1 LFIVGDDGWHHH
13 HQQQQ
18 QTAAESD
25 GAMPTSRRLLFV
37 VCYAT
42 FRATYSIVVTFTLLM
57 LLIRYANRSVV
68 RAKSYLV
75 FFSTQ

>member
-1 LFIVGDDGWHHH
+1 MITITLFDIGDTSWQRHYH

-18 QTAAESD
+18 QAAAAAVESA
-25 GAMPTSRRLLFV
+25 GVAIATSRRLLLV

-57 LLIRYANRSVV
+57 LLVRYANR
-68 RAKSYLV
+68 
-75 FFSTQ
+75 

>member
-1 LFIVGDDGWHHH
+1 VITITLFDIGDTSWQRHYHH

-18 QTAAESD
+18 QQQAAAAAVESA
-25 GAMPTSRRLLFV
+25 GVAMATSRRLLLV

-57 LLIRYANRSVV
+57 LLVRYANR
-68 RAKSYLV
+68 
-75 FFSTQ
+75 

>member
-1 LFIVGDDGWHHH
+1 VITITLFDIGDTSWQRHYH

-18 QTAAESD
+18 QVAAAAVESA
-25 GAMPTSRRLLFV
+25 GVAIATSRRLLLV

-57 LLIRYANRSVV
+57 LLVRYANR
-68 RAKSYLV
+68 
-75 FFSTQ
+75 